1 MAAAMRALYASCSRW
16 FWICDMCGDQLVIKA
31 EKWPCDGRRSR
42 GKQLRLGPHT
52 HVESV
57 LVHVLLKDGKSL
69 LVGAR
74 VEAVRLAAGLLGRVG
89 ARDDRLEELDEA
101 VTFPLVGG
109 QAARRCVCIDVSCV
123 DCVAGAG
130 GRCGAGRWKPGRSDT
145 PRDERERLVLDW
157 TIGTIDVNE

>member
-1 MAAAMRALYASCSRW
+1 MPPAPGGSGYATCAGINWSSQLRSGRATGAAAA
-16 FWICDMCGDQLVIKA
+16 A
-31 EKWPCDGRRSR
+31 ERE
-42 GKQLRLGPHT
+42 QLRLGPHT